1 MAAKYQD
8 LADLLREELL
18 KNRHSQRYKF
28 PTEAELAQRYR
39 MSRQTVRHALA
50 LLSQEGLIE
59 SRQGSGTFATG
70 KPPELHSNQVAVMT
84 SFLDDYIFPTI
95 LHDAQSVFT
104 QEGYSTAVY
113 ATENRVSKEREI
125 LTGLLRNPVRGL
137 LAEGTKT
144 ALPNPNADL
153 YLKLRREGIPTVFLH
168 GAYSELSGNPCVS
181 DDNYAG
187 GYQLAQYLI
196 EKGHRSVAGIFKSD
210 DVQGPQRYHGV
221 ICAIRDMGLPIKDN
235 HFRWY
240 DTYDREELLIEKN
253 TQLLRRFIE
262 QCLSEVTAVVC
273 YNDEIAFLLI
283 QELTRIGKRIPQ
295 DVAIV
300 SFDNSYYSQIGAVH
314 ITSLAHKG
322 SRLGRVA
329 AEQLIH
335 IFKGAAG
342 SSRTLEWTLI
352 ERDSG

>member
-1 MAAKYQD
+1 MAAKYQN

-28 PTEAELAQRYR
+28 PTEAELTQRYR

-50 LLSQEGLIE
+50 LLTQEGLIE
-59 SRQGSGTFATG
+59 SRQGSGTYATG
-70 KPPELHSNQVAVMT
+70 KPPALHSNQVAVMT

-104 QEGYSTAVY
+104 QEGYSTTVY
-113 ATENRVSKEREI
+113 ATENRISKEREI
-125 LTGLLRNPVRGL
+125 LIGLLRSPVRGL

-153 YLKLRREGIPTVFLH
+153 YLKLRQAGVPIVFLH
-168 GAYSELSGNPCVS
+168 GAYAELSGIPCVS

-187 GYQLAQYLI
+187 GYQLTRYLI
-196 EKGHRSVAGIFKSD
+196 EKGHRHVAGIFKSD

-221 ICAIRDMGLPIKDN
+221 ICAMRDMGLPIDDGN
-235 HFRWY
+235 FCWY
-240 DTYDREELLIEKN
+240 DTDDREELMIQKN
-253 TQLLRRFIE
+253 TQLLHRFIE
-262 QCLSEVTAVVC
+262 RCLSGVTAVVC
-273 YNDEIAFLLI
+273 YNDEIAFLLM
-283 QELTRIGKRIPQ
+283 QELRAIGKKVPE

-314 ITSLAHKG
+314 MTSLAHKG
-322 SRLGRVA
+322 DKMGRVA

-335 IFKGAAG
+335 ILRGAAG

-352 ERDSG
+352 KRDSG